1 MVNRTGSTR
10 RGASTIGCLF
20 SVILLAAG
28 IFYGVNIGKVY
39 FRYYQLQ
46 DSMRTNARLAPSLSD
61 ATIRRRLLTRVDELG
76 LPPEAQ
82 KFSIRR
88 SGRPRAITIA
98 TEYSESIDLP
108 LFKHTFVFRPHAME
122 PL

>member
-1 MVNRTGSTR
+1 MVNRTGNTR

-20 SVILLAAG
+20 SLLLLAAG

-39 FRYYQLQ
+39 FKYYQLQ

-61 ATIRRRLLTRVDELG
+61 ATIRRRLITRVDELG

-82 KFSIRR
+82 KFVIRR
-88 SGRPRAITIA
+88 SGRPRAITIT
-98 TEYSESIDLP
+98 TEYSDSVDLP
-108 LFKHTFVFRPHAME
+108 LFKHTFVFKPQAVE

>member
-1 MVNRTGSTR
+1 MVNRTGTTR

-20 SVILLAAG
+20 SLIILAAA

-39 FRYYQLQ
+39 FKYYQLK
-46 DSMRTNARLAPSLSD
+46 DTMRSNARLAPSLTD
-61 ATIRRRLLTRVDELG
+61 ATIRRRLVTKVDELG

-82 KFSIRR
+82 KFVIRR
-88 SGRPRAITIA
+88 SGRPRTITIT
-98 TEYSESIDLP
+98 TEYSESVDLP
-108 LFKHTFVFRPHAME
+108 LFKHTFVFKPQAVE